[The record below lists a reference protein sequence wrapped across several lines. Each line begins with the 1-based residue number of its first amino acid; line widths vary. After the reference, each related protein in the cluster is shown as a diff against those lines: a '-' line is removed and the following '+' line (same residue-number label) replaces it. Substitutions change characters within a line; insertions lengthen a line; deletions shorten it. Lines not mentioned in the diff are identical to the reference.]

1 MTNGEIR
8 ESLLTLARVL
18 TTHVTRGIDPR
29 VNVVESTMNVV
40 EITMTSTLRDFMRIN
55 PTIFL

>member
-1 MTNGEIR
+1 MTNGEVR

-29 VNVVESTMNVV
+29 VNVVE
-40 EITMTSTLRDFMRIN
+40 ITMTSTLRDFMRIN